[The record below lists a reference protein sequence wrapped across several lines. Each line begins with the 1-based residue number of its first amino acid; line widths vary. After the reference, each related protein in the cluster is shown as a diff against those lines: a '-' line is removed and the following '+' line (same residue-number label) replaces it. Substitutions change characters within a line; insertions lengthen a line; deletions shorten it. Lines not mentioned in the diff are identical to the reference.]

1 MIREEGFHNI
11 RRKAVLSGT
20 IGNIREWYD
29 FGVYAYFASVIGKL
43 FFPAG
48 DQLAQLLA
56 SFAVFAVGFLA
67 RPLGAILFGHYGD
80 KAGRRNA
87 LAATVVLM
95 GLSTLAIGLMPTYSS
110 IGVLAPILL
119 VTLRLLQGLSAGGE
133 WGGSASFMVEYAP
146 EDRRGFIG
154 SFQQVSTGAGLLL
167 GSLTAAVITSS
178 MGPDGVI
185 KGGWRIPFILGV
197 CAAIVGFF
205 MRRALPDTPKFQEL
219 EERGETVRSPL
230 VEVVRQHPGD
240 LFKAFGFTVLWTVS
254 YYAMFTFTPSYL
266 STVGSLPQN
275 MALTSNSIQL
285 LVFVLLVPLMGAL
298 SDRIGRKP
306 LLIGSAL
313 GFALFTYPA
322 FLIMS
327 TASFATVVLCQ
338 VVFAILLAMFSGPGP
353 AAIAELFPTRIR
365 YSALSIGYNFA
376 VTLFGGTA
384 PFISTWLVS
393 STQQAASP
401 AYYVVASALVTLV
414 VLLGM
419 KESHREALQ

>member
-1 MIREEGFHNI
+1 
-11 RRKAVLSGT
+11 
-20 IGNIREWYD
+20 
-29 FGVYAYFASVIGKL
+29 
-43 FFPAG
+43 
-48 DQLAQLLA
+48 
-56 SFAVFAVGFLA
+56 
-67 RPLGAILFGHYGD
+67 
-80 KAGRRNA
+80 
-87 LAATVVLM
+87 
-95 GLSTLAIGLMPTYSS
+95 
-110 IGVLAPILL
+110 
-119 VTLRLLQGLSAGGE
+119 
-133 WGGSASFMVEYAP
+133 
-146 EDRRGFIG
+146 
-154 SFQQVSTGAGLLL
+154 
-167 GSLTAAVITSS
+167 
-178 MGPDGVI
+178 
-185 KGGWRIPFILGV
+185 
-197 CAAIVGFF
+197 
-205 MRRALPDTPKFQEL
+205 
-219 EERGETVRSPL
+219 
-230 VEVVRQHPGD
+230 
-240 LFKAFGFTVLWTVS
+240 
-254 YYAMFTFTPSYL
+254 
-266 STVGSLPQN
+266 
-275 MALTSNSIQL
+275 
-285 LVFVLLVPLMGAL
+285 MGAL